1 MMVYLCYFTWNNLL
15 SVILNR
21 DIDMNFVRIGG
32 ILYVSNDLTGL
43 IMVDKLP
50 SNTKMR
56 SYYYFYLIKCNIFI

>member
-50 SNTKMR
+50 SNTKMIILLLL
-56 SYYYFYLIKCNIFI
+56 SY